1 MKEGAFLGSSQA
13 QENSGSVPHQ
23 SRGLE
28 GGLQKRVYPSFVY
41 LIFFIAP
48 PSPSQKLGRLQP
60 LASTRFSIWGNPPHF
75 RAIKRHSLPIPSL
88 PTTYTRG
95 CQLWILAVKPQGG
108 CTKGS
113 VGL

>member
-13 QENSGSVPHQ
+13 QENSGSLPHQ

-48 PSPSQKLGRLQP
+48 LPFSEARSPPTSGLHPVLHLGESSPFQ
-60 LASTRFSIWGNPPHF
+60 S
-75 RAIKRHSLPIPSL
+75 
-88 PTTYTRG
+88 Y
-95 CQLWILAVKPQGG
+95 
-108 CTKGS
+108 
-113 VGL
+113 